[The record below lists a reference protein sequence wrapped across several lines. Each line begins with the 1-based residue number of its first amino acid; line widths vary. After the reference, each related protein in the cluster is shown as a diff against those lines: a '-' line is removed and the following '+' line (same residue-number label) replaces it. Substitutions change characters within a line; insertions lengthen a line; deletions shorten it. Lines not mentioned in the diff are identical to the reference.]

1 MRATTARNSP
11 SARVL
16 LGVLVCALVVALGWP
31 IQELG
36 WTQKAHYA
44 LVRSL
49 ADGTPHIDRYHLET
63 GDKSYYDGHF
73 ASVKAPGLALV
84 SLPAYTLLDE
94 TGTLPENDRT
104 AVWLLNLL
112 TVVPFALLLFVVMRR
127 VATDLTGREG
137 IAAATA
143 VATATIVLPFSTLY
157 FTHVPAAA
165 LAVSALWLAL
175 RARACGSSTLAA
187 AAGLVAALGVLF
199 EYPAGVV
206 CIALGIFLVA
216 TMEDRLRAAGAFV
229 LGHRRRNGAAVGST
243 TPGRSDRRPISP
255 TRTSSPL
262 RTGWRTFPRRCP
274 PEPLASRR
282 RASRRSRSCLLSSR
296 GLLVTTPILAA
307 GVAGLV
313 LLYRAGRRAEAILLT
328 TTALVA
334 LAWNSG
340 FTTAYGGPFG
350 GDSPGA
356 RYMVG
361 VLPFLLLPLAL
372 ALVRLP
378 TTVVVLA
385 AISCAAM
392 ALVTATRPQVGEAE
406 PHLWIDLLRSGT
418 FTETPFTLLGLGSGW
433 ISIMPFFIS
442 LVLVAWSAWRLMGRP
457 VGGPWLGTA
466 AVALGWLILVAA
478 GPPLLRT
485 PGGST
490 GALLALLV
498 LAAVVG
504 AAALA
509 HGGGRSR
516 T

>member
-229 LGHRRRNGAAVGST
+229 LGTVAGMVPLLLYNTWAFGSPTHLSYENVVAPEDWLEDVPTTLPTGTLGFT
-243 TPGRSDRRPISP
+243 TPGLEAIAQ
-255 TRTSSPL
+255 L
-262 RTGWRTFPRRCP
+262 
-274 PEPLASRR
+274 
-282 RASRRSRSCLLSSR
+282 LLSSR

-466 AVALGWLILVAA
+466 AVALGWLMLVAA

-490 GALLALLV
+490 GALLALVV